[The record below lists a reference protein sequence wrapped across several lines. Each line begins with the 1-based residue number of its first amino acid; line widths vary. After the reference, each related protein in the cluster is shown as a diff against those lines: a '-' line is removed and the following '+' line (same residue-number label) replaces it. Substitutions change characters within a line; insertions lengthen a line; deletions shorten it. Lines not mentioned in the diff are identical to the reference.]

1 VDTIQWFPGHMAQA
15 KKSIAKALKSVDL
28 VVEVL
33 DARMPPA
40 SANPLVEELRLTR
53 QRPVLKVLNKSDLA
67 DPAITKN
74 WLQSFRAQ
82 DNLFAIEVCSKH
94 KSDVRNLIRE
104 ARKQVPH
111 RSDAIKPLR
120 MMVMGVPNVGKSTL
134 LNAILGRSVAKA
146 ADEPAVTRSVTRY
159 DLDEK
164 TIIYDSPGL
173 MWSKLESQE
182 NGYALA
188 VNNAIGVNAYVPE
201 EVAVFLAEKLRL
213 FYANRISDRY
223 GFDSSNLDA
232 NDILQK
238 IGDIRGARIKGDEV
252 NLERSANILLTDYR
266 KGKLGR
272 ITIQVPD

>member
-1 VDTIQWFPGHMAQA
+1 MDTIQWFPGHMAQA

-67 DPAITKN
+67 DPAVTKN

-188 VNNAIGVNAYVPE
+188 VNNAIGVSAYVPE

-238 IGDIRGARIKGDEV
+238 IGSIRGARIKGDEV
-252 NLERSANILLTDYR
+252 DLERSANILLTDYR

>member
-1 VDTIQWFPGHMAQA
+1 MDTIQWFPGHMAQA

-67 DPAITKN
+67 DPAVTKN

-238 IGDIRGARIKGDEV
+238 IGSIRGARIKGDEV
-252 NLERSANILLTDYR
+252 DLERSANILLTDYR

>member
-1 VDTIQWFPGHMAQA
+1 MDTIQWFPGHMAQA

-238 IGDIRGARIKGDEV
+238 IGSIRGARIKGDEV
-252 NLERSANILLTDYR
+252 DLERSANILLTDYR

>member
-1 VDTIQWFPGHMAQA
+1 MDTIQWFPGHMAQA
-15 KKSIAKALKSVDL
+15 KKSITKALKSVDL

-67 DPAITKN
+67 DPAVTKN

-238 IGDIRGARIKGDEV
+238 IGSIRGARIKGDEV
-252 NLERSANILLTDYR
+252 DLERSANILLTDYR

>member
-1 VDTIQWFPGHMAQA
+1 MDTIQWFPGHMAQA

-67 DPAITKN
+67 DPAVTKN

-82 DNLFAIEVCSKH
+82 DNLLAIEVCSKH

-238 IGDIRGARIKGDEV
+238 IGSIRGARIKGDEV
-252 NLERSANILLTDYR
+252 DLERSANILLTDYR

>member
-67 DPAITKN
+67 DPAVTKN

-201 EVAVFLAEKLRL
+201 EVAVFLADKLRL

-238 IGDIRGARIKGDEV
+238 IGSIRGARIKGDEV
-252 NLERSANILLTDYR
+252 DLERSANILLTDYR

>member
-1 VDTIQWFPGHMAQA
+1 MDTIQWFPGHMAQA

-74 WLQSFRAQ
+74 WLQNFRAQ

-173 MWSKLESQE
+173 MWSKLES
-182 NGYALA
+182 
-188 VNNAIGVNAYVPE
+188 
-201 EVAVFLAEKLRL
+201 
-213 FYANRISDRY
+213 S
-223 GFDSSNLDA
+223 
-232 NDILQK
+232 
-238 IGDIRGARIKGDEV
+238 
-252 NLERSANILLTDYR
+252 
-266 KGKLGR
+266 GKWLCFGG
-272 ITIQVPD
+272 Q

>member
-74 WLQSFRAQ
+74 WLQNFRAQ

-238 IGDIRGARIKGDEV
+238 IGSIRGARIKGDEV
-252 NLERSANILLTDYR
+252 DLERSANILLTDYR

>member
-1 VDTIQWFPGHMAQA
+1 MDTIQWFPGHMAQA

-82 DNLFAIEVCSKH
+82 DNLFAVEVCSKH

-238 IGDIRGARIKGDEV
+238 IGSIRGARIKGDEV
-252 NLERSANILLTDYR
+252 DLERSANILLTDYR

>member
-1 VDTIQWFPGHMAQA
+1 MDTIQWFPGHMAQA

-67 DPAITKN
+67 DPAVTKS

-82 DNLFAIEVCSKH
+82 DNLFAVEVCSKH

-146 ADEPAVTRSVTRY
+146 ADEPAVTRSVSRY

-173 MWSKLESQE
+173 MWSKLDSQE

-213 FYANRISDRY
+213 FYANRIFDRY

-238 IGDIRGARIKGDEV
+238 IGNIRGARIKGDEID
-252 NLERSANILLTDYR
+252 LERSANILLTDYR

-272 ITIQVPD
+272 ITIQVPN

>member
-15 KKSIAKALKSVDL
+15 KKSITKALKSVDL

-173 MWSKLESQE
+173 MWSKLDSQE

-213 FYANRISDRY
+213 FYANRIFDRY

>member
-1 VDTIQWFPGHMAQA
+1 MDTIQWFPGHMAQA

-238 IGDIRGARIKGDEV
+238 IGSIRGARIKGDEV
-252 NLERSANILLTDYR
+252 DLERSANILLTDYR

-272 ITIQVPD
+272 ITIQCPD

>member
-134 LNAILGRSVAKA
+134 LNAILGRSAAKA

-173 MWSKLESQE
+173 MWSKLDSQE

-238 IGDIRGARIKGDEV
+238 IGSIRGARIKGDEV
-252 NLERSANILLTDYR
+252 DLERSANILLTDYR

>member
-1 VDTIQWFPGHMAQA
+1 MDTIQWFPGHMAQA

-67 DPAITKN
+67 DPAVTKN

-238 IGDIRGARIKGDEV
+238 IGSIRGARIKGDEV

>member
-1 VDTIQWFPGHMAQA
+1 MDTIQWFPGHMAQA

-40 SANPLVEELRLTR
+40 SANPLVEELRLAR

-67 DPAITKN
+67 DPAVTKN

-238 IGDIRGARIKGDEV
+238 IGSIRGARIKGDEV
-252 NLERSANILLTDYR
+252 DLERSANILLTDYR

>member
-67 DPAITKN
+67 DPAITKS

-104 ARKQVPH
+104 ARKQVPN

-173 MWSKLESQE
+173 MWSKLDSQE

-238 IGDIRGARIKGDEV
+238 IGSIRGARIKGDEV
-252 NLERSANILLTDYR
+252 DLERSANILLTDYR

>member
-1 VDTIQWFPGHMAQA
+1 MDTIQWFPGHMAQA
-15 KKSIAKALKSVDL
+15 KKSIAEALKSVDL

-238 IGDIRGARIKGDEV
+238 IGSIRGARIKGDEV
-252 NLERSANILLTDYR
+252 DLERSANILLTDYR

>member
-67 DPAITKN
+67 DPAVTKN

-238 IGDIRGARIKGDEV
+238 IGSIRGARIKGDEV
-252 NLERSANILLTDYR
+252 DLERSANILLTDYR

>member
-1 VDTIQWFPGHMAQA
+1 MDTIQWFPGHMAQA

-67 DPAITKN
+67 DPAVTKN

-146 ADEPAVTRSVTRY
+146 ADEPAVTRSVSRY

-238 IGDIRGARIKGDEV
+238 IGSIRGARIKGDEV
-252 NLERSANILLTDYR
+252 DLERSANILLTDYR

>member
-15 KKSIAKALKSVDL
+15 KKSITKALKSVDL

-238 IGDIRGARIKGDEV
+238 IGSIRGARIKGDEV

>member
-238 IGDIRGARIKGDEV
+238 IGSIRGARIKGDEV
-252 NLERSANILLTDYR
+252 DLERSANILLTDYR

>member
-1 VDTIQWFPGHMAQA
+1 MDTIQWFPGHMAQA

-173 MWSKLESQE
+173 MWSKLDSQE

-238 IGDIRGARIKGDEV
+238 IGSIRGARIKGDEV
-252 NLERSANILLTDYR
+252 DLERSANILLTDYR

>member
-1 VDTIQWFPGHMAQA
+1 MDTIQWFPGHMAQA

-74 WLQSFRAQ
+74 WLQNFRAQ

-238 IGDIRGARIKGDEV
+238 IGSIRGARIKGDEV
-252 NLERSANILLTDYR
+252 DLERSANILLTDYR

>member
-1 VDTIQWFPGHMAQA
+1 MDTIQWFPGHMAQA